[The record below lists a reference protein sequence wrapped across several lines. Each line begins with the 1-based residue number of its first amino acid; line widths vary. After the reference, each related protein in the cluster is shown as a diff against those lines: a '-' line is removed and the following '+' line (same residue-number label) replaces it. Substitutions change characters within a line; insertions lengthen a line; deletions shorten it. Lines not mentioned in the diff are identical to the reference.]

1 MNVPQAVSHTA
12 TKPAERLYLDISSV
26 NHRSL
31 GGNKFWL
38 LIVDDLT
45 RMKWSF
51 FLKAK
56 SDLSSTVLHFLA
68 KLQEHNYPPHIIC
81 LDNAGENLA
90 FQKTAESKGL
100 HLIFEFTAPNTPQQ
114 NGIVERAFATLYN
127 RGRAMLTADG
137 LKYSLKETL
146 WAEFFSTATKLDVI
160 TSKDGSITSFK
171 SFYTTNYNLIT
182 RNTFNL
188 LDKRLT

>member
-1 MNVPQAVSHTA
+1 MA
-12 TKPAERLYLDISSV
+12 TQTAERLFLDISSV

-38 LIVDDLT
+38 LIVNDFT

-56 SDLSSTVLHFLA
+56 YDLSSTVLHFLA
-68 KLQEHNYPPHIIC
+68 KLQGHNYTPHIIR

-100 HLIFEFTAPNTPQQ
+100 GLVFKFTAPNNPQQ
-114 NGIVERAFATLYN
+114 NRVV
-127 RGRAMLTADG
+127 
-137 LKYSLKETL
+137 S
-146 WAEFFSTATKLDVI
+146 
-160 TSKDGSITSFK
+160 
-171 SFYTTNYNLIT
+171 
-182 RNTFNL
+182 
-188 LDKRLT
+188 